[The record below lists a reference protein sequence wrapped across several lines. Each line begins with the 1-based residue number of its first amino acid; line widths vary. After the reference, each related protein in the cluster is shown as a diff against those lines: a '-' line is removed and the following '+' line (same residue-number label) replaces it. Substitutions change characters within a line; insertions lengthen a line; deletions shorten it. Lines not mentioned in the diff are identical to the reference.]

1 MKISKRLGL
10 IVLLTISLPALFV
23 GVLGYYFL
31 KSVVTE
37 RTEIIMR
44 DRIMGLSSTLERQFN
59 LALGTAESLARS
71 PAMQDINIRDDH
83 LNIAAL
89 IKTTKDSDEIISE
102 INVLSPKNGF
112 VTSTNTNIQDNPY
125 EFSIEGG
132 NDIELS
138 LEEQMEFVKT
148 YINTDFLLL
157 KKTIDSGEPYFKIDL
172 SNRDSF
178 IIIPIKDFYQPNLV
192 VGILHVELND
202 RIFTKTLLSRDQNQE
217 IFENFNIYLLMQDK
231 VIFSHSPIA
240 EISPTQLPISIEENS
255 GMQKFH
261 FQDEKYL
268 LVGREGLIGTSHKLQ
283 RHLSM
288 ILIQK
293 EETAYTNFRQKTFL
307 MMSGFF
313 LFFIFLVPT
322 VIKYVQVSVA
332 SPLESLTAVAK
343 SIAKSGDL
351 SQRIRVKSL
360 DEVGILSTSFNE
372 LMNEIQS
379 GRNKLE
385 KYNTDLEQNV
395 AIRTAELALMK
406 GQLSE
411 MLDNMKQAV
420 LTFDGDLLVNP
431 YYSKFMSNVFP
442 LQQQFSNQNIID
454 LLVAL
459 TSSKKHALRTNLDFV
474 LSVVMD
480 SDTLQYELFSEVFPR
495 ELKVRENDTYRYI
508 KLTFEP
514 IFSSDRILVRMM
526 LILEDVTEVKR
537 LERSA
542 QMKKFELEVMTV
554 FYRGDARI
562 FKQFVSEVAS
572 VLDFAKQL
580 QMSTSIEQSRL
591 DQFLDVLHS
600 IKGSARLFALN
611 EFENSI
617 HRLESKFAEISLVHN
632 REGAQANRLSKT
644 IESLERKYKLLLSLS
659 QRFDLKSD
667 QSTKFIDSGITD
679 KNVDM
684 DLQQELN
691 AILQRAQELITQF
704 NSSKSPQKAHL
715 KIDAQCHSIN
725 LDLLNLCRRIIP
737 QLVANALGHGVS
749 ESLQNE
755 FEIKLKLH
763 SDAQKFTLHLSDNGK
778 GIDRSSLK
786 NKALFLELKTE
797 EQLNLMSDDEVLELV
812 FLSGLSTAA
821 QIDHQAGRGR
831 GLSGVRNFV
840 ENLNGKIRINSEFG
854 QGTSIEVKVPLNAHQ
869 TPIINSN
876 LKIA

>member
-1 MKISKRLGL
+1 MKISRRLGL

-23 GVLGYYFL
+23 GVLSYYFL

-71 PAMQDINIRDDH
+71 PAMLDINIRDDH

-89 IKTTKDSDEIISE
+89 IKTTKDSDEIIKE

-112 VTSTNTNIQDNPY
+112 ISSTNTNIQDNPY

-132 NDIELS
+132 NEIELT
-138 LEEQMEFVKT
+138 LEDQMDFVKN
-148 YINTDFLLL
+148 YIKIDFLLL
-157 KKTIDSGEPYFKIDL
+157 KKTIDTGDPFFKIDL

-202 RIFTKTLLSRDQNQE
+202 RIFTKTLLSRDQSEE
-217 IFENFNIYLLMQDK
+217 IFENFNIYLLLQDK
-231 VIFSHSPIA
+231 AIFSHSPIA
-240 EISPTQLPISIEENS
+240 DISLTHLPISVKENS
-255 GMQKFH
+255 GMQKFR
-261 FQDEKYL
+261 FQGEKFL
-268 LVGREGLIGTSHKLQ
+268 VVGRESLIGTSQKLQ
-283 RHLSM
+283 SRLSM

-293 EETAYTNFRQKTFL
+293 EETAFSSFQQKTFI
-307 MMSGFF
+307 MMAGFLLFF
-313 LFFIFLVPT
+313 LFLVPT
-322 VIKYVQVSVA
+322 VIKYVQISVA

-351 SQRIRVKSL
+351 SQRIRVKSQ
-360 DEVGILSTSFNE
+360 DEVGILSASFNE

-385 KYNTDLEQNV
+385 KYNSDLEQNV
-395 AIRTAELALMK
+395 AIRTAELAEMK

-431 YYSKFMSNVFP
+431 YYSKYMSNVFP
-442 LQQQFSNQNIID
+442 LHQQFSNQNIVD

-459 TSSKKHALRTNLDFV
+459 TSSKKHALRANLDFV
-474 LSVVMD
+474 LAVVMNAD
-480 SDTLQYELFSEVFPR
+480 ILQYELFSEVFPR
-495 ELKVRENDTYRYI
+495 ELKVRDNDSYRYI

-514 IFSSDRILVRMM
+514 IFSSERILVRMM

-542 QMKKFELEVMTV
+542 QAKKFELEVMTV

-562 FKQFVSEVAS
+562 FKQFVAEVAG
-572 VLDFAKQL
+572 VLEFAKQL
-580 QMSTSIEQSRL
+580 QQSSTIEQARL
-591 DQFLDVLHS
+591 NQFLDVLHS
-600 IKGSARLFALN
+600 IKGSARLFALS
-611 EFENSI
+611 EFEYSI
-617 HRLESKFAEISLVHN
+617 HRLESKFAEIPLLQN
-632 REGAQANRLSKT
+632 REGAQVNRLNKT
-644 IESLERKYKLLLSLS
+644 IESLEKKYKLFLNLS
-659 QRFDLKSD
+659 QRFDLKTSSTSTTLEGRLIH
-667 QSTKFIDSGITD
+667 QS
-679 KNVDM
+679 VDV
-684 DLQQELN
+684 DFQQELN
-691 AILQRAQELITQF
+691 AILQRAQELVAQF
-704 NSSKSPQKAHL
+704 NSNNSSQKVVL
-715 KIDAQCHSIN
+715 NIDAHCTDIN
-725 LDLLNLCRRIIP
+725 FELIDLCRKIVP

-749 ESLQNE
+749 DSSQNE
-755 FEIKLKLH
+755 LKIKLNVY
-763 SDAQKFTLHLSDNGK
+763 SDEHIFTLVISDNGK

-786 NKALFLELKTE
+786 NKALTLGLKSK
-797 EQLNLMSDDEVLELV
+797 EQLNSMSDIDVLELV
-812 FLSGLSTAA
+812 FLSGFSTAA
-821 QIDHQAGRGR
+821 QVDRQVGRGR

-840 ENLNGKIRINSEFG
+840 ENLSGKVAIESEFG
-854 QGTSIEVKVPLNAHQ
+854 QGTSIKITVPLNKNE
-869 TPIINSN
+869 TPAVLAN

>member
-322 VIKYVQVSVA
+322 VIK
-332 SPLESLTAVAK
+332 
-343 SIAKSGDL
+343 
-351 SQRIRVKSL
+351 
-360 DEVGILSTSFNE
+360 
-372 LMNEIQS
+372 
-379 GRNKLE
+379 
-385 KYNTDLEQNV
+385 
-395 AIRTAELALMK
+395 
-406 GQLSE
+406 
-411 MLDNMKQAV
+411 
-420 LTFDGDLLVNP
+420 
-431 YYSKFMSNVFP
+431 
-442 LQQQFSNQNIID
+442 
-454 LLVAL
+454 
-459 TSSKKHALRTNLDFV
+459 
-474 LSVVMD
+474 
-480 SDTLQYELFSEVFPR
+480 
-495 ELKVRENDTYRYI
+495 
-508 KLTFEP
+508 
-514 IFSSDRILVRMM
+514 
-526 LILEDVTEVKR
+526 
-537 LERSA
+537 
-542 QMKKFELEVMTV
+542 
-554 FYRGDARI
+554 
-562 FKQFVSEVAS
+562 
-572 VLDFAKQL
+572 
-580 QMSTSIEQSRL
+580 
-591 DQFLDVLHS
+591 
-600 IKGSARLFALN
+600 
-611 EFENSI
+611 
-617 HRLESKFAEISLVHN
+617 
-632 REGAQANRLSKT
+632 
-644 IESLERKYKLLLSLS
+644 
-659 QRFDLKSD
+659 
-667 QSTKFIDSGITD
+667 
-679 KNVDM
+679 
-684 DLQQELN
+684 
-691 AILQRAQELITQF
+691 
-704 NSSKSPQKAHL
+704 
-715 KIDAQCHSIN
+715 
-725 LDLLNLCRRIIP
+725 
-737 QLVANALGHGVS
+737 
-749 ESLQNE
+749 
-755 FEIKLKLH
+755 
-763 SDAQKFTLHLSDNGK
+763 
-778 GIDRSSLK
+778 
-786 NKALFLELKTE
+786 
-797 EQLNLMSDDEVLELV
+797 
-812 FLSGLSTAA
+812 
-821 QIDHQAGRGR
+821 
-831 GLSGVRNFV
+831 
-840 ENLNGKIRINSEFG
+840 
-854 QGTSIEVKVPLNAHQ
+854 
-869 TPIINSN
+869 
-876 LKIA
+876 